1 MSVEIMH
8 ADALDLDAEFFALFD
23 ALICDPPYSPHVHE
37 NCASVGVVG
46 GGLGAHDR
54 ELGFDAL
61 TPELLAQIAL
71 AAASV
76 QRWSAIFSDVES
88 THLWRAAVGKQ

>member
-1 MSVEIMH
+1 MTAEVMH
-8 ADALDLDAEFFALFD
+8 ADALDLDAEFFGMFD
-23 ALICDPPYSPHVHE
+23 VLICDPPYSPHVHD

-54 ELGFDAL
+54 ELGFEAL

-71 AAASV
+71 AAGCV
-76 QRWSAIFSDVES
+76 KR
-88 THLWRAAVGKQ
+88 